1 MFRKATAD
9 DIDAIAAIYQ
19 RIHAEEEAGRSS
31 TGWLRDVYPVRATAE
46 QAVALGDMFVDER
59 EAGILAC
66 GRINREQVDVYAD
79 VPWQYEAGE
88 EQVMALHTLVVDP
101 AAKGKGL
108 GSAFVSFYEQ
118 YARDNGCPCLRID
131 TNQRNLRARA
141 LYARLGYREA
151 AIMPCEFNGI
161 PGVSLV
167 CLEKWLG

>member
-59 EAGILAC
+59 EDGILAC

-88 EQVMALHTLVVDP
+88 EQVMVLHTLVVDP

-108 GSAFVSFYEQ
+108 GSAFVGFYEQ

-161 PGVSLV
+161 PGVGLV

>member
-88 EQVMALHTLVVDP
+88 EQVMVLHTLVVDP

-161 PGVSLV
+161 PGVGLV